1 MVNRNID
8 YSTRDYEGF
17 RQDLIDLLKQKI
29 PEYTD
34 FSQSDAGIVLIELL
48 AHGLDILSYY
58 NDVVANEVFLPT
70 AKDRESVIKLC
81 RLIGY
86 ELSNAT
92 PAKFYQVFEIEPQE
106 TSFRIPKGF
115 VVKTRATDTEDS
127 VVFELDEDLVI
138 PAGKTGLEQNEEG
151 EYLYKGI
158 VTQGYTIRDEV
169 LGTSNGTPYQKF
181 QLSYYPVIE
190 DSVVIKVN
198 DGAIISTWEKVD
210 NFIDSKADSKVYK
223 ILVDDMGRLTVEFG
237 SGRSGRIPN
246 EIINGILATYRVG
259 GGEIGNVGIGMITE
273 FDQKIAGLKATFNPY
288 EPLEYGHEQESI
300 ETARIKAPAQL
311 RTLWRAVTRQDYEDL
326 AIQYPHVL
334 KASAVEGEDKH
345 SIYLYILPDRGETMP
360 QEMKQGLQEYFRER
374 KQIGYDIFIEN
385 PRFKYVDIV
394 INVQVFQSEL
404 NTEVKS
410 AVEGLVESLLELGN
424 MGFGEELIKSNL
436 IGEIRSIQG
445 VRAVD
450 IELSDAV
457 PDVDEIIRLRNLTV
471 NAWGGVEGETARY

>member
-1 MVNRNID
+1 M
-8 YSTRDYEGF
+8 
-17 RQDLIDLLKQKI
+17 
-29 PEYTD
+29 
-34 FSQSDAGIVLIELL
+34 A
-48 AHGLDILSYY
+48 
-58 NDVVANEVFLPT
+58 
-70 AKDRESVIKLC
+70 
-81 RLIGY
+81 
-86 ELSNAT
+86 
-92 PAKFYQVFEIEPQE
+92 
-106 TSFRIPKGF
+106 
-115 VVKTRATDTEDS
+115 
-127 VVFELDEDLVI
+127 
-138 PAGKTGLEQNEEG
+138 
-151 EYLYKGI
+151 
-158 VTQGYTIRDEV
+158 
-169 LGTSNGTPYQKF
+169 
-181 QLSYYPVIE
+181 
-190 DSVVIKVN
+190 
-198 DGAIISTWEKVD
+198 
-210 NFIDSKADSKVYK
+210 
-223 ILVDDMGRLTVEFG
+223 
-237 SGRSGRIPN
+237 
-246 EIINGILATYRVG
+246 
-259 GGEIGNVGIGMITE
+259 GEIGNVGIGMITE